1 MQTTQMLTT
10 TATSTTL
17 RSEFEKLS
25 FPLMDKLFNTAV
37 AMTRN
42 KTTAEDLVQETYLKA
57 YRFFYRFRQGTNF
70 DGWMFRILIN
80 NFINQYRYKQ
90 REPSRV
96 DFETAIN
103 SEIKH
108 EPNEQVMFNS
118 GKDYSD
124 IFDDTI
130 CRALDRLPPEYRIVV
145 LLSDVNHLKY
155 KEIAQVLGCPIGTV
169 MSRLSRGRR
178 RLARFLKTYAVQNG
192 FVKENLN

>member
-1 MQTTQMLTT
+1 MQTTQTLTT
-10 TATSTTL
+10 TATSTTM

-42 KTTAEDLVQETYLKA
+42 KATAEDLVQETYLKA
-57 YRFFYRFRQGTNF
+57 YRFFHRFRQGTNF

-103 SEIKH
+103 SEIRH
-108 EPNEQVMFNS
+108 EPDQQV
-118 GKDYSD
+118 
-124 IFDDTI
+124 
-130 CRALDRLPPEYRIVV
+130 
-145 LLSDVNHLKY
+145 
-155 KEIAQVLGCPIGTV
+155 
-169 MSRLSRGRR
+169 RGRER
-178 RLARFLKTYAVQNG
+178 ADDQRPEQRQQQVDAQAQGSPPSASGSTASM
-192 FVKENLN
+192 